1 MTEQAGPRPDRPA
14 HDAVFHA
21 RLGEQLE
28 RLRREPAWRT
38 GDRNAVTLFKT
49 PAFGLVL
56 LAMKE
61 AARLQEHR
69 TDGSLTIQAVSGR
82 VRVEAAGRRLELEPG
97 EVLVL
102 EPGLEHA
109 LAALRESAILLTLAG
124 PRST

>member
-21 RLGEQLE
+21 RLGEQFE
-28 RLRREPAWRT
+28 RLRQELAWRT

-69 TDGSLTIQAVSGR
+69 TDGSVTIQAVSGR